1 MKRRTLIAASGAA
14 PLAAASRA
22 HGQSAKTQVIWWHAM
37 TGVLADE
44 LNRLASAFNASQ
56 SEAEVQPVFKGG
68 YADVLT
74 AAIAAWRADQAP
86 HLVQIRSEEHTSELQ
101 SHVN

>member
-1 MKRRTLIAASGAA
+1 MKRRTLIAASGAV

-56 SEAEVQPVFKGG
+56 SEAEVQRVFKGG
-68 YADVLT
+68 
-74 AAIAAWRADQAP
+74 
-86 HLVQIRSEEHTSELQ
+86 
-101 SHVN
+101 